1 MCKSKAPSGA
11 TNAVN
16 SNAAIAQ
23 KSLALADSYD
33 AAAKSRQ
40 ASNDELFKNLIA
52 KSSELTDQALQ
63 QSQDQW
69 NSYKTNFLPL
79 DAKLSSTALNFDTT
93 ERRNA
98 AAADAQN
105 NVQAQGDAAS
115 AGLDRTLASRGVDVT
130 SGNALAA
137 KGLASVATAAQKAT
151 AGNQARKDVE
161 ATGINLVNNAANYGR
176 GVATGALQAGQTAQ
190 SGVGTTAGLS
200 STQNAMKAQDAAA
213 TASLLGSSVNANSSS
228 GNLALGAAEAGS
240 NARNGLMGGIG
251 SIGQAAGS
259 LWSAVR
265 SSKKLKTKV
274 ADVGSNGGDAPG
286 PATRGLSRLKV
297 DAWKYKDGV
306 PDQTT
311 GRDSQQ
317 QTHVGPYAEDT
328 QREFGDG
335 VAPGGRM
342 INMDQAMKVN
352 QQAITEL
359 TRAVTTLAKRVHK
372 LQAENVLEVA

>member
-33 AAAKSRQ
+33 AAAKARQ

-69 NSYKTNFLPL
+69 GSYKANFLPL

-176 GVATGALQAGQTAQ
+176 GVAIGALQAGQTAQ

-228 GNLALGAAEAGS
+228 GNLALGAADSGTRAS
-240 NARNGLMGGIG
+240 NGMMGGIG
-251 SIGQAAGS
+251 AIGQAAGS
-259 LWSAVR
+259 LWSAF
-265 SSKKLKTKV
+265 SSKKLKDKV
-274 ADVGSNGGDAPG
+274 ASVGDAGGDAPG
-286 PATRGLSRLKV
+286 PATQGLSRLKV

-311 GRDSQQ
+311 GRSTNQ

-359 TRAVTTLAKRVHK
+359 TRAVTTLAKRVQK
-372 LQAENVLEVA
+372 LQAVGAQGVA